1 MCAACCPAAAA
12 ALQQPPKRAA
22 CASPSAACAR
32 RGTLAAPAGC
42 VGRRPG
48 LSTLGGLSA
57 PTGARRAIRTLWRR
71 ARIVACPRLVTD
83 STRLIR
89 VSDSF
94 TLPWVLLIGPGAR
107 SWSRR
112 RQMAVHDLYLGPHSA
127 PARAAACVVW
137 GLTCQGAPSAHLRP
151 GCPLECLLSALLG
164 SAPVSGGSHDDRAPP
179 DVGGGA
185 RRPRAGR
192 RARLR
197 AQRHDQRQ
205 GSAPP
210 AHEDAAGR
218 AGRRRC
224 RQARPHGAPLGG
236 CPCARRAPG
245 CVRGAATCAS
255 GLCMWRRCRAREAS
269 ARPGSADRCRSFF
282 FLAWA
287 HLVCCGCRAP
297 LTLLIPFPRLYD
309 RRSCSRGRRTTRGRC
324 RRTPAGAPSLLA
336 ARCLRPR
343 QLHSR
348 LGRRGGAS

>member
-1 MCAACCPAAAA
+1 MRTACRSPPRACSRRRLSRPPPTLCPLVCCCRHA
-12 ALQQPPKRAA
+12 
-22 CASPSAACAR
+22 
-32 RGTLAAPAGC
+32 
-42 VGRRPG
+42 
-48 LSTLGGLSA
+48 
-57 PTGARRAIRTLWRR
+57 R
-71 ARIVACPRLVTD
+71 ARGALTFVETHLRGHEQSD

-89 VSDSF
+89 VYSF

-112 RQMAVHDLYLGPHSA
+112 RQMAVHDLYLGSHSA

-164 SAPVSGGSHDDRAPP
+164 SAPVRGGSHDDRAPP

-197 AQRHDQRQ
+197 AERHDQRQ
-205 GSAPP
+205 GSAPH

-224 RQARPHGAPLGG
+224 RQARPHGVSLGG
-236 CPCARRAPG
+236 CPCARRATG

-269 ARPGSADRCRSFF
+269 ARPGSADRCRFFF
-282 FLAWA
+282 FLRGRTLCAA
-287 HLVCCGCRAP
+287 AAAP
-297 LTLLIPFPRLYD
+297 L
-309 RRSCSRGRRTTRGRC
+309 
-324 RRTPAGAPSLLA
+324 
-336 ARCLRPR
+336 
-343 QLHSR
+343 
-348 LGRRGGAS
+348 